1 MFLLM
6 LARHK
11 LQVADFLFFSFSLR
25 NFFIF
30 SRSMDNTTLQRQIQ
44 VLLEEL
50 IFLQGQYSNAV
61 QKDSILAI
69 KKEIRMKIKEVQ
81 VRLTELS
88 AQLGSTHD

>member
-1 MFLLM
+1 
-6 LARHK
+6 
-11 LQVADFLFFSFSLR
+11 
-25 NFFIF
+25 
-30 SRSMDNTTLQRQIQ
+30 MDNTTLQRQIQ